1 MRPAKNIALALLA
14 LLTAASAMT
23 ACASDPGT
31 NGIDTKDAQTDADTA
46 AETINYEDL
55 TDLQKRQLMS
65 DNLPEQDWGGKEF
78 RIACSEE
85 YDFHREFLVDG
96 QNGDQCNDAVYSRN
110 EKIES
115 RFNVKIDILPQGAV
129 DREATPKFLNTIV
142 MAGDDA
148 AELCAYVN
156 YMAYIP
162 IGAGSCLDWTEI
174 AHVDLEQPWHNKL
187 ANDGATVN
195 GKLFAIC
202 SDLSISSM
210 TYTYAIFFNT
220 VLSSQYDMAP
230 EVLYGLVDSGEW
242 TIDKFIELTRELY
255 VDTDGNGKKDE
266 TDTYGFAYNICNTGD
281 VWMTAFDQP
290 LTVIGDDGS
299 LKVAFM
305 SEKTDAALT
314 KMRDY
319 QYNALGFCE
328 YEELYSEENYFA
340 NGTVVFAP
348 LRFSAAFG
356 ALRDMKDTYSILP
369 YPKWDAAQEHYYTNA
384 DDKFQVFSVPKTA
397 GDTEFIGMIY
407 EALSAESYR
416 SVYPAYYDVALKG
429 KYTSDPVTADM
440 IDLIMEGRKFEF
452 SFQFGKE
459 HFNRMPYLFR
469 DLLLTP
475 KLNLTSRWATVEKGI
490 NKRLEEFYE
499 LFADE

>member
-1 MRPAKNIALALLA
+1 MKHAKNLALTLLA
-14 LLTAASAMT
+14 FLTAASAMT
-23 ACASDPGT
+23 ACGSESDAGPVS
-31 NGIDTKDAQTDADTA
+31 DAAGTDAVTETQ
-46 AETINYEDL
+46 AETEPL
-55 TDLQKRQLMS
+55 TEQQLRRNIP
-65 DNLPEQDWGGKEF
+65 DNLPEQDFGGKEF
-78 RIACSEE
+78 RIVCSEE

-96 QNGDQCNDAVYSRN
+96 QTGEQCNDAIYSRN

-115 RFNVKIDILPQGAV
+115 RFNVKIGIVPQGAV
-129 DREATPKFLNTIV
+129 DREAPPRFLNTIV
-142 MAGDDA
+142 MSGDDA
-148 AELCAYVN
+148 AEIVALVD

-162 IGAGSCLDWTEI
+162 ISAGSCLDWTDI
-174 AHVDLEQPWHNKL
+174 AHVDLDRPWHNKH

-220 VLSSQYDMAP
+220 VLSSQYDMSP
-230 EVLYGLVDSGEW
+230 EVLYGLVNSGEW
-242 TIDKFIELTRELY
+242 TIDKFIALTKDLY

-266 TDTYGFAYNICNTGD
+266 TDTFGFAYNICNTGD

-290 LTVIGDDGS
+290 LTVIDDDGS

-319 QYNALGFCE
+319 QYNAPGFCE
-328 YEELYSEENYFA
+328 YKELYSEENYFA
-340 NGTVVFAP
+340 DGTAVFAP

-356 ALRDMKDTYSILP
+356 ALREMEDNYSILP

-384 DDKFQVFSVPKTA
+384 DDKFQVFAVPKTA
-397 GDTEFIGMIY
+397 LDPDFTGMIY

-429 KYTSDPVTADM
+429 KYSSDLVTADM

-452 SFQFGKE
+452 SFQFGKD

-475 KLNLTSRWATVEKGI
+475 NMKLASRWATVEKGI
-490 NKRLEEFYE
+490 NKKLDDFYA
-499 LFADE
+499 LFEDD